1 MQGGIGNLGIL
12 SQLQSD
18 PTGALIAILYRMPAV
33 LIALTLHELAHGYV
47 ALKCGDPTAQMMGR
61 LTFNPLKH
69 LDPIGTLFMF
79 LFGFGWARPV
89 PVNSRNFK
97 NFRRD
102 DLLVS
107 IAGVIMNFCL
117 FVFSMLMM
125 VLLNQF
131 IWSPELWQQWPEL
144 FNRYDF
150 LSFSGFN
157 FNAIYS
163 NDYAAFYQQYFDEY
177 GFVFS
182 DHLTANL
189 RSPALLYLQRFF
201 MNFSMVN
208 LGLCLF
214 NLLPIPPL
222 DGYHV
227 VNDIFIRG
235 RMHIPQRF
243 MNIIMIALLV
253 ICFATNIVSTIV
265 GKAIYFVQ
273 GGVLSAI
280 LWIFGLG

>member
-1 MQGGIGNLGIL
+1 
-12 SQLQSD
+12 
-18 PTGALIAILYRMPAV
+18 
-33 LIALTLHELAHGYV
+33 
-47 ALKCGDPTAQMMGR
+47 
-61 LTFNPLKH
+61 
-69 LDPIGTLFMF
+69 
-79 LFGFGWARPV
+79 
-89 PVNSRNFK
+89 
-97 NFRRD
+97 
-102 DLLVS
+102 
-107 IAGVIMNFCL
+107 
-117 FVFSMLMM
+117 
-125 VLLNQF
+125 
-131 IWSPELWQQWPEL
+131 
-144 FNRYDF
+144 
-150 LSFSGFN
+150 
-157 FNAIYS
+157 
-163 NDYAAFYQQYFDEY
+163 
-177 GFVFS
+177 
-182 DHLTANL
+182 
-189 RSPALLYLQRFF
+189 

-235 RMHIPQRF
+235 RLHIPQRF

>member
-1 MQGGIGNLGIL
+1 MGIL

-47 ALKCGDPTAQMMGR
+47 ALKCGDPTAQMLGR
-61 LTFNPLKH
+61 LSFNPLKH

-79 LFGFGWARPV
+79 LFGFGWARAV
-89 PVNSRNFK
+89 PVNPRNFK

-102 DLLVS
+102 DFLVS
-107 IAGVIMNFCL
+107 IAGVVVNFCL
-117 FVFSMLMM
+117 FVFSMFVITIIHRLMWSDDLWRM
-125 VLLNQF
+125 SEFCPLLNH
-131 IWSPELWQQWPEL
+131 
-144 FNRYDF
+144 RDF
-150 LSFSGFN
+150 LSFDGVNFN
-157 FNAIYS
+157 FTYAGEGVVALEYATSGGVYVDDAIHYL
-163 NDYAAFYQQYFDEY
+163 QTPW
-177 GFVFS
+177 
-182 DHLTANL
+182 LM
-189 RSPALLYLQRFF
+189 YLQRFF

-235 RMHIPQRF
+235 RLHIPQRF

-253 ICFATNIVSTIV
+253 ICFSTNIVSNII